1 MRIKQL
7 ALIISLTGINTI
19 STVHAKSAF
28 ETYGD
33 IGEFAIPVVAL
44 GISWLKDDYEGM
56 KQFGYT
62 YLATG
67 ALTQTMKYTIDS
79 TRPNGEKHSMP
90 SGHTSSA
97 FAGAGYLHMR
107 YGLEY
112 GVPAYIA
119 SAAVG
124 WSRVDAKQHYWRD
137 VIAGATIGI
146 AFSYLFTSEY
156 QTNNSAIYPAIFN
169 DGSTG
174 LAFSYNF

>member
-1 MRIKQL
+1 MNIKYL
-7 ALIISLTGINTI
+7 ALITSLVGINTT
-19 STVHAKSAF
+19 TVYAKSTF

-33 IGEFAIPVVAL
+33 IAQFAIPSVAL
-44 GISWLKDDYEGM
+44 GVAWLKDDYEGM
-56 KQFGYT
+56 KQLSYT
-62 YLATG
+62 YISTG
-67 ALTQTMKYTIDS
+67 ALTQTMKYAIDT

-107 YGLEY
+107 YGWEY

-124 WSRVDAKQHYWRD
+124 WSRVDANKHYWRD

-146 AFSYLFTSEY
+146 GFSYLFTSEY
-156 QTNNSAIYPAIFN
+156 QADKTAIYPTIFN

-174 LAFSYNF
+174 LALAYNF